1 MDFGRMIKERRL
13 ALNMTLEQVGISC
26 GVSKATVLKWESG
39 AIKNVRRDKLHLLAN
54 VLHLSP
60 ADLIDTE
67 DVTLISATMPT
78 DGVTLTDEEKLL
90 VLAYRDAT
98 QETRDIIMKILE
110 K

>member
-1 MDFGRMIKERRL
+1 MDFGKMIKERRL
-13 ALNMTLEQVGISC
+13 ALGLTLEQVGEMC
-26 GVSKATVLKWESG
+26 GVSKATVLKWEHG
-39 AIKNVRRDKLHLLAN
+39 LIRNVRRDKLVLLSKA
-54 VLHLSP
+54 LHLSP

-67 DVTLISATMPT
+67 GVTLVSATLPA
-78 DGVTLTDEEKLL
+78 DGITLTDEEKLL